1 MCSSETVGKEMDQ
14 NEQTDDLWR
23 KEGRNWADFLVMT
36 KEAIKGWEQGFSVL
50 KKKKI
55 TVNLKF
61 YTLGK

>member
-1 MCSSETVGKEMDQ
+1 MCSSETVGKVMDQ

-50 KKKKI
+50 EKKK
-55 TVNLKF
+55 
-61 YTLGK
+61 